1 MKTTVNEYDFI
12 DAFRRMD
19 RKNFSR
25 EGLRVLFE
33 YLEELERD
41 CGEEY
46 ELDVIALCCDFAE
59 ESAEELCHAYNV
71 DIEGMNEVEIINAAR
86 EYLLDEGQLVGE
98 LDGEGVFIYHQH

>member
-1 MKTTVNEYDFI
+1 MKIIVNEYDFI
-12 DAFRRMD
+12 DAFLRME
-19 RKNFSR
+19 RTNITR

-59 ESAEELCHAYNV
+59 DSAEDLCISYGV
-71 DIEGMNEVEIINAAR
+71 DIEGMDEEAIINAAR
-86 EYLLDEGQLVGE
+86 EYLLDEGQFVGE
-98 LDGEGVFIYHQH
+98 SHEGVFVYHQH